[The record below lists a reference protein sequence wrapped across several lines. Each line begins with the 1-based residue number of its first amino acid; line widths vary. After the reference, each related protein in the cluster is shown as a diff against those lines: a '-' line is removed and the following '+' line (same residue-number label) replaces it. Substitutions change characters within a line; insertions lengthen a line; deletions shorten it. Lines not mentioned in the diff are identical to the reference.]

1 MTASNMVRSAL
12 IRSGKTMSDLAEYLG
27 CTKQN
32 VSDRL
37 RRGTLTFDELAKALG
52 YCGYTAKLLDD
63 QGREVPNLN
72 NSTSPRIIRV
82 VDGVTYDTSK
92 AESLCDDKAKMGEDF
107 YTELF
112 QDSSGEFF
120 VVHYQI
126 WEGGKSTLS
135 PVSKNAAQR
144 LYKLHRDGLDL
155 PD

>member
-1 MTASNMVRSAL
+1 MNASNMVRSAL
-12 IRSGKTMSDLAEYLG
+12 IRSGKTMTGLAEFMG

-37 RRGTLTFDELAKALG
+37 RRGTLTFDELTKALSF
-52 YCGYTAKLLDD
+52 CGYTVKLLDS
-63 QGREVPNLN
+63 QGREIPNLN
-72 NSTSPRIIRV
+72 NSTSPRVVRV
-82 VDGVTYDTSK
+82 VDGVSYDTAK
-92 AESLCDDKAKMGEDF
+92 AESLCDDKAMMGEDF

-112 QDSSGEFF
+112 QDASGAFF
-120 VVHYQI
+120 VVHDQV

-144 LYKLHRDGLDL
+144 FYKLHSDGSDL